1 MGGGEDLSKR
11 GPAQDEGAAGGVIDT
26 ESEVGLTFSDAHEGE
41 RTLQT
46 GVLLE
51 PRANPNIVYTGRA
64 HRIVYPPSIA
74 ITCPVQYE
82 EASDAR
88 NRSTPSSSSIWPG
101 RPSGS

>member
-41 RTLQT
+41 RTLQI

-51 PRANPNIVYTGRA
+51 PRANANIVYTGRA

-74 ITCPVQYE
+74 IT
-82 EASDAR
+82 
-88 NRSTPSSSSIWPG
+88 
-101 RPSGS
+101 